1 MIDALTL
8 RGLEDRIRAEIM
20 IEVLTPRGLEDGI
33 RPKIM
38 IEALTLR
45 GLEDRNPL
53 STEYKL
59 RS

>member
-1 MIDALTL
+1 MIEALTPRDALTQ

-38 IEALTLR
+38 I
-45 GLEDRNPL
+45 
-53 STEYKL
+53 
-59 RS
+59 